1 MKLLEKK
8 ISSKL
13 IYSTSFLELYED
25 EVLLPNNKT
34 SKRIYAAHLGAAAV
48 LPITKDN
55 KIVLTRQFRYPIG
68 AINIEI
74 PAGKKDFKDEV
85 GIDCVKRE
93 LEEETN
99 YTSEDIQPLL
109 DIHSCVGYS
118 SELIEL
124 FVAYNCV
131 YVKDI
136 RSSDEDEFVEAVL
149 YELDEVV
156 EMIENGIITDA
167 KTIIAVQS
175 YLLKK
180 KN

>member
-8 ISSKL
+8 ISSEL

-34 SKRIYAAHLGAAAV
+34 SKRIYATHLGAAAV
-48 LPITKDN
+48 LPLTKDN
-55 KIVLTRQFRYPIG
+55 KVVLTKQFRYPIR

-74 PAGKKDFKDEV
+74 PAGKKDFKDEA

-99 YTSEDIQPLL
+99 YTSNNIQPLL
-109 DIHSCVGYS
+109 SIHSCVGYS
-118 SELIEL
+118 DEVIEL
-124 FVAYNCV
+124 FIAYDCE

-156 EMIENGIITDA
+156 EMIENGAITDA

-180 KN
+180 